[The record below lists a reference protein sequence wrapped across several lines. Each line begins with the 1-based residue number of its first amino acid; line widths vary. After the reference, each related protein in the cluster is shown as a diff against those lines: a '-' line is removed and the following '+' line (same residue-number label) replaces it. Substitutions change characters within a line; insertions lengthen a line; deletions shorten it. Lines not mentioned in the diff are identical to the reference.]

1 MIVNLKSIEVTDNGH
16 ARITFRTEKGN
27 FSFIVPRVH
36 ASRVC
41 RNLIDFTF
49 DAGNYFM
56 MLEKKIWKR
65 TGEESLLFT
74 KVYQSGKSET
84 LQITRYE
91 YEQEANN
98 E

>member
-1 MIVNLKSIEVTDNGH
+1 MIVNLKNIEATDNGH
-16 ARITFRTEKGN
+16 ARVTFRTEKGN

-49 DAGNYFM
+49 DAGDYFL
-56 MLEKKIWKR
+56 MLEKKIWER
-65 TGEESLLFT
+65 TGTESLLFT
-74 KVYQSGKSET
+74 RVYKNGYEDT

-91 YEQEANN
+91 CESGGEKS
-98 E
+98 

>member
-16 ARITFRTEKGN
+16 ARVTFRTEKAN

-49 DAGNYFM
+49 DAGDYFL
-56 MLEKKIWKR
+56 MLEKKIWER

-74 KVYQSGKSET
+74 RVYKNGHNDT

-91 YEQEANN
+91 YEQEV
-98 E
+98 EQ